1 MIPKRIYINKKTADN
16 IGDYSAITASI
27 RMFPNKFSNEVCYIA
42 ASSMWHTIETTPT
55 RGSNFVAH
63 TAKAKL
69 VTLKMGEKTNWE
81 KFCKW
86 YKIDAWAYI
95 EDLLP

>member
-1 MIPKRIYINKKTADN
+1 MTPKRIYLNKKTADS
-16 IGDYSAITASI
+16 IGDYSAITASV
-27 RMFPNKFSNEVCYIA
+27 RMFPNEYSQEICYVAIP
-42 ASSMWHTIETTPT
+42 SLWHTIETEPA

-63 TAKAKL
+63 TTNAKL

-86 YKIDAWAYI
+86 YKIDIWACI